1 MHQCHVKETSAN
13 SVDPDQ
19 MLQKVE
25 SDQGLLFVLKTNYFS
40 DGNA

>member
-1 MHQCHVKETSAN
+1 MPQCPVKETLAN

-25 SDQGLLFVLKTNYFS
+25 SDQGLHFVLKKNYFS